1 MANWSH
7 LSEISSS
14 LSGEAAW
21 WEWIETEMILNL
33 NAISECRD
41 GSSVLFYGSSFLQK
55 PTSSNTSIRSEDLNG
70 FISVL
75 SDVENQRNLSL
86 ILHTPGGGV
95 NATETIVEYLRSRFE
110 YLEVIIP
117 TFSMSAGTMIALSAD
132 LILMG
137 TQSQL
142 GPIDPQMQYAGRYIS
157 ARAVVEQFKSARK
170 EILAEPDTMHVWA
183 PIIASL
189 GPALIEEAHN
199 ALDYGEKM
207 VSRWMEQ
214 YMFSKRDPSV
224 RQQVSQEIASY
235 FNDATIHKS
244 HGRRIDRQ
252 EASQVGVR
260 IFDIEENLQLEE
272 AVNNAYFLITIL
284 FEKGK
289 TNKLLWGQNQS
300 WIKE

>member
-7 LSEISSS
+7 LSEISNN
-14 LSGEAAW
+14 LSGETAW

-33 NAISECRD
+33 NTISECRN

-55 PTSSNTSIRSEDLNG
+55 PTFSNTIIRSEDLNG

-75 SDVENQRNLSL
+75 SDVENQKNLSL
-86 ILHTPGGGV
+86 ILHTPGGGI

-110 YLEVIIP
+110 YIEVIIP

-137 TQSQL
+137 SQSQL

-157 ARAVVEQFKSARK
+157 ARAVVEQFKSART
-170 EILAEPDTMHVWA
+170 EILEEPDTMHVWA
-183 PIIASL
+183 PIISSL

-199 ALDYGEKM
+199 ALDYGEQM

-214 YMFSKRDPSV
+214 YMFSKNDLPV
-224 RQQVSQEIASY
+224 RQQLAQNVASY

-252 EASQVGVR
+252 EANKVGAR
-260 IFDIEENLQLEE
+260 IFDIEEDVQLEE
-272 AVNNAYFLITIL
+272 AVNNVYFLITIL
-284 FEKGK
+284 FEKGIS
-289 TNKLLWGQNQS
+289 NKLLWGQHQN

>member
-1 MANWSH
+1 
-7 LSEISSS
+7 
-14 LSGEAAW
+14 
-21 WEWIETEMILNL
+21 MILNL
-33 NAISECRD
+33 NTISECRD
-41 GSSVLFYGSSFLQK
+41 GSSVLFYGSSFLQE

-224 RQQVSQEIASY
+224 RQQISQEIASY

-260 IFDIEENLQLEE
+260 IFNIEENSQLEE